1 MGLCSH
7 TVFFCSPRG
16 LTAGVGSRRESTST
30 VDRVDRSPRDHLIR
44 HVGITYLKWRDRRD
58 RRWPRG
64 RFWSAGS
71 SSNGELEAR
80 SRRTGLTN
88 RDRPSDRKAIGRCR
102 DEVEEPRDRLVI
114 AARSSRNHTHASAE
128 STPLESTRI
137 GRAPGSRSTHD
148 RDPIAARSWSKR
160 GAKIVEV
167 GGLSTVKSGQNW
179 RGFEAMKPCKGNRLH
194 EAWKPPPRPPL
205 QPTIPGQFPSL
216 KTHVLLLSSSTFD
229 WFVKELSEFRGK
241 S

>member
-1 MGLCSH
+1 MRVLSLFLTRVGLCSH
-7 TVFFCSPRG
+7 TVFFCRPRG

-71 SSNGELEAR
+71 SSNGGLEAR
-80 SRRTGLTN
+80 SRRRGLTN

-114 AARSSRNHTHASAE
+114 AARSSRDRGAIEPQSHARFRGSD
-128 STPLESTRI
+128 STRVDE
-137 GRAPGSRSTHD
+137 D
-148 RDPIAARSWSKR
+148 R
-160 GAKIVEV
+160 
-167 GGLSTVKSGQNW
+167 
-179 RGFEAMKPCKGNRLH
+179 
-194 EAWKPPPRPPL
+194 
-205 QPTIPGQFPSL
+205 
-216 KTHVLLLSSSTFD
+216 
-229 WFVKELSEFRGK
+229 
-241 S
+241 